1 MGAYNCLHMVIHTL
15 MVWRL
20 GVPKEAPCT
29 FHTFLNFLAMLQKS
43 IIKLNINL
51 NTPLFCS

>member
-1 MGAYNCLHMVIHTL
+1 MGAYNCLHMVHTL

-20 GVPKEAPCT
+20 GVPKETPCT

-43 IIKLNINL
+43 TTKLNINL